1 MLLGDNKTTHLT
13 NLIFLLACLVIGFL
27 LGRIPALR
35 QREAHLVINTILL
48 YVCLP
53 AATVLYTSSTVFERQ
68 YALPILMPW
77 LLFGGS
83 FLFFRI
89 LRKPLKLHPH
99 TEAVLILT
107 AGIPSVSFVG
117 FPIFELLYG
126 PEGMHIG
133 VLMSQAG
140 SFLVCSTLGV
150 LLASYYARA
159 ATRKSAGSEIE
170 TANGSRHLNPAFL
183 LDVLRFPTFIAFVI
197 ALIINLLGWKIPAL
211 GVELLQKLA
220 APFSFL
226 ALVSVGMQID
236 FRAKDLNWKILGW
249 GLGYKLIVAPLLVFL
264 VFGLALQQKGI
275 IGQMSILG
283 AALGPMNTVA
293 IIASN
298 YGLNPKLAAQMVG
311 IGIPL
316 SLLTIAVGYGI
327 CHFLG
332 YI

>member
-1 MLLGDNKTTHLT
+1 MT
-13 NLIFLLACLVIGFL
+13 NLIFLLACLGIGFL
-27 LGRIPALR
+27 LGRVAALR
-35 QREAHLVINTILL
+35 QREAHLVINNILL

-53 AATVLYTSSTVFERQ
+53 AATLLYASATVFEAQ

-77 LLFGGS
+77 LLFTGS
-83 FLFFRI
+83 FLFFRL
-89 LRKPLKLHPH
+89 LRNYLKLHPH

-126 PEGMHIG
+126 AEGMHIG

-150 LLASYYARA
+150 LLASYYARVA
-159 ATRKSAGSEIE
+159 DCKSAYAKAAIE
-170 TANGSRHLNPAFL
+170 NPNQQFKFL
-183 LDVLRFPTFIAFVI
+183 LDVLRFPTFIAFIVAI
-197 ALIINLLGWKIPAL
+197 TINLLDWKIPEL
-211 GVELLQKLA
+211 GVALLQKLA

-226 ALVSVGMQID
+226 ALISIGMQID
-236 FRAKDLNWKILGW
+236 FRAENLNSKALRW
-249 GLGYKLIVAPLLVFL
+249 GLGYKLVLAPLLV
-264 VFGLALQQKGI
+264 LALFTVILPQKPI
-275 IGQMSILG
+275 VSQITVLG

-316 SLLTIAVGYGI
+316 SLLTVTIGYAVF
-327 CHFLG
+327 HFLG